1 MKKAVVLDTSAI
13 LSGTINYLPFDTE
26 IYIPQS
32 VIMEVKD
39 ADSKYRLE
47 TSMQTGR
54 VKILNPPTQIVNE
67 VNRVSMSLG
76 EALNLTQTDI
86 EVVALA
92 VYLHRSG
99 YSVIVFSDDYSVQ
112 NLCKRF
118 GLKFT
123 PVKTTGIR
131 EVRRYIYKCTACSY
145 VSDRLPYD
153 KKCPICGSKLKRKR
167 VS

>member
-1 MKKAVVLDTSAI
+1 MKKIVVLDTSAI

-32 VIMEVKD
+32 VITEVKD
-39 ADSKYRLE
+39 ANSKYRLE
-47 TSMQTGR
+47 ISMQTGR
-54 VKILNPPTQIVNE
+54 VKVMNPPIQIVNE

-76 EALNLTQTDI
+76 EALNLSQTDI

-92 VYLHRSG
+92 LYLHKSG

-112 NLCKRF
+112 NLCRRF
-118 GLKFT
+118 RLKFT
-123 PVKTTGIR
+123 SVKTIGIR
-131 EVRRYIYKCTACSY
+131 EVRRYIYKCTACNYMS
-145 VSDRLPYD
+145 SRLPHD
-153 KKCPICGSKLKRKR
+153 RKCPICGSKLKRKR